1 MGSIRIIACL
11 LLAYTVCI
19 AVCDQAG
26 GSSGSPPAAP
36 HPNARK
42 LRILNPG
49 LSRMFRM
56 LRNNAID
63 DDDMFVD
70 EDGYIQKRQYD
81 DYGHMRFGKRNPKDF
96 DDYGH
101 MRFGK

>member
-1 MGSIRIIACL
+1 MV
-11 LLAYTVCI
+11 LLAYTVCT
-19 AVCDQAG
+19 ALCDPINGGG
-26 GSSGSPPAAP
+26 GSGTAPSAP

-42 LRILNPG
+42 LRVLNPG

-56 LRNNAID
+56 LRSTGISD
-63 DDDMFVD
+63 DDEVLVD
-70 EDGYIQKRQYD
+70 DDGYFQKRQYD